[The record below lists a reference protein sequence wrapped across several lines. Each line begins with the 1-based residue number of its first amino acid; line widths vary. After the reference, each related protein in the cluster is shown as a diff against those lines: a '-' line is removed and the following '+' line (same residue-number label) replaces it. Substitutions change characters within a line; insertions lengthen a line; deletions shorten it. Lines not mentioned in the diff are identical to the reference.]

1 MSMQTVVK
9 AFLLIMLA
17 LMLMGYT
24 PDAFAEINN
33 QNILDGVL
41 QKYKDATSTWGAKIE
56 GYATWLFWALVVI
69 SMTVTFGFMLLQ
81 KADIGAFFGEFIR
94 FTLFVGFF
102 FWLLDEG
109 PKHAMGIMDSLMTIA
124 ADASGFPA
132 SLSPSGIVDLGFMI
146 VDVILSNTSL
156 WDPIDSAV
164 AVVVGLIVLVVLALV
179 SINMLLLLISAWILA
194 YAGIFYLGFGGS
206 KWTSD
211 MAINY
216 YKTVLGLAI
225 QLFSMILLIGIGKDI
240 IVDYV
245 NAMSGEINMNELAV
259 VLVVAI
265 TLLILVNKIPSMLS
279 GIVNGSS
286 VGNLGIGNFGAGAAI
301 GAAAAAATAGAMGAA
316 AMQSVATQT
325 GGAGSAIAAAFK
337 EAQQHMQ
344 TGTGMF
350 AGSSPSPGGS
360 ASGGDF
366 SSFSSAMSNPT
377 SAIKAA
383 TTFAADMAS
392 NLGRGAGATAREAVA
407 NQMDSVKEAIAGS
420 VGGQIASEIQN
431 PGEARQE
438 RHDNKAI
445 AAAEAAQQT
454 SERKDRAADAR
465 EFLAAKASAG
475 SMAAGSEQPV
485 NTQPTQPV
493 NDEVSAFV
501 NKGKSED

>member
-1 MSMQTVVK
+1 MQTVVK

-33 QNILDGVL
+33 QNVLDGVL

-216 YKTVLGLAI
+216 YKT
-225 QLFSMILLIGIGKDI
+225 SLLI
-240 IVDYV
+240 
-245 NAMSGEINMNELAV
+245 
-259 VLVVAI
+259 
-265 TLLILVNKIPSMLS
+265 MLM
-279 GIVNGSS
+279 
-286 VGNLGIGNFGAGAAI
+286 LC
-301 GAAAAAATAGAMGAA
+301 
-316 AMQSVATQT
+316 
-325 GGAGSAIAAAFK
+325 
-337 EAQQHMQ
+337 
-344 TGTGMF
+344 
-350 AGSSPSPGGS
+350 P
-360 ASGGDF
+360 
-366 SSFSSAMSNPT
+366 
-377 SAIKAA
+377 
-383 TTFAADMAS
+383 
-392 NLGRGAGATAREAVA
+392 AR
-407 NQMDSVKEAIAGS
+407 S
-420 VGGQIASEIQN
+420 
-431 PGEARQE
+431 
-438 RHDNKAI
+438 
-445 AAAEAAQQT
+445 T
-454 SERKDRAADAR
+454 
-465 EFLAAKASAG
+465 
-475 SMAAGSEQPV
+475 
-485 NTQPTQPV
+485 
-493 NDEVSAFV
+493 
-501 NKGKSED
+501 